1 MKEIIPQ
8 VFSNSEFGDIRVI
21 KGDSGEPLFIA
32 NDICKFFGVMN
43 KNRVLQQLD
52 DDEKGGTQIETPG
65 GKQTMTH
72 LTEAG
77 LYHFLFIIQPSK
89 ARGIPQEEIDAKCR
103 LVNRYKRWVT
113 HEVLPSIRRDGG
125 YMVAKDETP
134 EETMARAFIIA
145 QNTIER
151 QKARIKQ
158 QTKQIEEMAPK
169 ALFADAVSAS
179 DGTCL
184 VGELAKM
191 MTQAGFTVGQNRLFA
206 ILREDGYLGKCG
218 CNRNVP
224 KQRYIEQGL
233 FKIKETT
240 VVHSDGHVT
249 LNRTTKVSGKGQRFF
264 VDRYC
269 GQVMAHA

>member
-1 MKEIIPQ
+1 MEIIPQ

-21 KGDSGEPLFIA
+21 KGDGGEPLFIA

-113 HEVLPSIRRDGG
+113 HEVLPSIRKHGA
-125 YMVAKDETP
+125 YATP
-134 EETMARAFIIA
+134 QTIESIIA
-145 QNTIER
+145 DPRNGIKLLEALAAEQDKN
-151 QKARIKQ
+151 KALQ
-158 QTKQIEEMAPK
+158 AENAAMQPK
-169 ALFADAVSAS
+169 AFFADAVTQSKTS
-179 DGTCL
+179 VL
-184 VGELAKM
+184 VGVLAKLLKQNGYE
-191 MTQAGFTVGQNRLFA
+191 TGQNRLFKT
-206 ILREDGYLGKCG
+206 LCNDGYLIGTKG
-218 CNRNVP
+218 RNYHMP
-224 KQRYIEQGL
+224 TQRSVEMGL
-233 FKIKETT
+233 FEVKESTRT
-240 VVHSDGHVT
+240 HSDGHT
-249 LNRTTKVSGKGQRFF
+249 SIDRTTLVTGKGQVYFIN
-264 VDRYC
+264 RYC
-269 GQVMAHA
+269 EQVITHA

>member
-8 VFSNSEFGDIRVI
+8 VFSNSEFGEIRVI
-21 KGDSGEPLFIA
+21 KDENSEPWFVA
-32 NDICKFFGVMN
+32 KDVCDILGYQNASKAISDHVDHEDKLNNETLSSLGQ
-43 KNRVLQQLD
+43 R
-52 DDEKGGTQIETPG
+52 GGWLINES
-65 GKQTMTH
+65 
-72 LTEAG
+72 G
-77 LYHFLFIIQPSK
+77 LYSLILTSK
-89 ARGIPQEEIDAKCR
+89 LPQAKAF
-103 LVNRYKRWVT
+103 KRWVT

-158 QTKQIEEMAPK
+158 QTRQIEEMAPK

-206 ILREDGYLGKCG
+206 ILRDDGYLGKCG

-264 VDRYC
+264 VERYC

>member
-1 MKEIIPQ
+1 MEIIPQ
-8 VFSNSEFGDIRVI
+8 VFSNLEFGDIRVI
-21 KGDSGEPLFIA
+21 KGDGGEPWFVA
-32 NDICKFFGVMN
+32 KDVCDILGYQNASKAISDHVDHEDKLNNETLSSLGQ
-43 KNRVLQQLD
+43 R
-52 DDEKGGTQIETPG
+52 GGWLINES
-65 GKQTMTH
+65 
-72 LTEAG
+72 G
-77 LYHFLFIIQPSK
+77 LYSLILTSK
-89 ARGIPQEEIDAKCR
+89 LPQAKAF
-103 LVNRYKRWVT
+103 KRWVT

-158 QTKQIEEMAPK
+158 QTRQIEEMAPK

-206 ILREDGYLGKCG
+206 ILRDDGYLGKCG

-264 VDRYC
+264 VERYC